1 MIKKFKQFN
10 EDSYF
15 EPIPK
20 YETDNER
27 NNKLEEIVNEFIDEQ
42 VGLDICVVNVH
53 NEHGDSVIY
62 VAHKPE
68 IRRKPSDETI
78 EKYATDD
85 WKDTANELIE
95 LLKSEYP
102 GYELSWSSYYGFKI
116 TNSKIK
122 NKIKGYSS
130 GSVIG

>member
-1 MIKKFKQFN
+1 MIKKFKEFN

-15 EPIPK
+15 EPIPN

-27 NNKLEEIVNEFIDEQ
+27 NNKLEGIVNEFIDEQ
-42 VGLDICVVNVH
+42 IGLDICVVNVH
-53 NEHGDSVIY
+53 NEHGDNVIY

-68 IRRKPSDETI
+68 IRKKPSDEKI
-78 EKYATDD
+78 EKYATED

-95 LLKSEYP
+95 LLESEYP

-116 TNSKIK
+116 KNSKIK